1 MSGELKMQEVAK
13 TLWAFAREGA
23 LKAIPGLRK
32 YLPVKLKMQANTLG
46 VCGQRREAIDVWAA
60 HLREQLDCWT
70 QLLCGAKRKK
80 SCHYVTPS
88 CWTNRDM
95 EELRAFDAVDTQY

>member
-13 TLWAFAREGA
+13 TLWAVAREGA
-23 LKAIPGLRK
+23 HKAIPGLRK

-46 VCGQRREAIDVWAA
+46 VCGQRGEATDVREA
-60 HLREQLDCWT
+60 HLREQLDT
-70 QLLCGAKRKK
+70 IALCSETKKKRD
-80 SCHYVTPS
+80 HYVTTS
-88 CWTNRDM
+88 CWTNRDL